1 MAFNFTQALESAR
14 RKSQLRGVPVSQQEV
29 SGIAEGYSESASS
42 TLTRQRTL
50 ELAKQKHEET
60 LTFQKKQHEDRV
72 AQNEKD
78 RKAAERA
85 SRRSTTASTAATGAV
100 LGYTAAGTAVGGVYG
115 AVAGAAIGLISSKCI
130 IISACTSKDS
140 YEVEIARQ
148 FRDKYMGP
156 YHLGGYYALAH
167 RIAPLIDK
175 SHFLK
180 LIFKKFL
187 VDRLVDYGKWI
198 LGMKPE
204 RQLKTSRIVTGGFLA
219 LCAIVGMH
227 INVQPYIEAHRS

>member
-29 SGIAEGYSESASS
+29 SGIATAASESASDR
-42 TLTRQRTL
+42 LAQQRAL
-50 ELAKQKHEET
+50 DLQKESQET
-60 LTFQKKQHEDRV
+60 QKAQFAQKMEQNKEDRE
-72 AQNEKD
+72 AAA
-78 RKAAERA
+78 KA
-85 SRRSTTASTAATGAV
+85 SKVSTTASAGTTGAV
-100 LGYTAAGTAVGGVYG
+100 LGYGVAGSYVGGVYG
-115 AVAGAAIGLISSKCI
+115 AIIGAGIGLLASECI
-130 IISACTSKDS
+130 IISVCTSKDS

-187 VDRLVDYGKWI
+187 VDRLADYGEWV

-219 LCAIVGMH
+219 LCATVGMH